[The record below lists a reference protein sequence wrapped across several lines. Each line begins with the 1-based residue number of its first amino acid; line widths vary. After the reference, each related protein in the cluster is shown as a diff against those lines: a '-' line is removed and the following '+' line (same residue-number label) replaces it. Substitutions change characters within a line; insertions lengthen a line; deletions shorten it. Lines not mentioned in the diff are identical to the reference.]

1 MPWAWGSRDAGTCGG
16 VQTFGRLPLI
26 STDVVTQATV
36 ADLNLDGRPEV
47 VSLSDN
53 GTTLKVFSSSLQG
66 IRLSLSLPLGTPINN
81 LVVADF
87 VGDSRPEIALL
98 DSASGQLRLLT
109 QTPVGL
115 SVAWSGPLAG
125 AGMIGVLRAH
135 SDGGVSSLV
144 VAQSRSAEV
153 SLLRVGSTQGSRVPL
168 PFVPQQLS
176 QADIDGDGLDELVA
190 FESTFN
196 GSRIG
201 ILDASDGGLSLRM
214 VLSAGNATH
223 LLPLDVDHDGD
234 DDLVVGLPVEGN
246 TFYAEDGGL
255 RPPASLFTSPTTDLF
270 AADIDGDGRAELATA
285 TSNHLLVQQRSDA
298 GYWTTSLS
306 RELEGSG
313 RVLGAGDLNL
323 DGRRD
328 LVVASRAGLEL
339 FADSRISFEYRPNS
353 LDYAFVSS
361 RTQIVF
367 NYSSPIARQGKVE
380 LLRGLTDG
388 GLSVVSTLS
397 GSFFPAFPVFAVGD
411 VNADGH
417 PDIVM
422 GGDSDLGLSL
432 NARDGGLTPPLFY
445 NFYVDQ
451 LSPDTWN
458 GRIALTAQPDVS
470 TLAVVALTDAGLTL
484 ERAFALPTYALSI
497 QSSDVDGDGRED
509 LVVLC
514 QDGVTVLRGL
524 PDGGAE
530 TYGSQLASGRLQYG
544 SMVLPTDLDGDGA
557 SELVVLD
564 REVQISILKRIG
576 AQWVTVGRYPPGP
589 QWPFFLVAGDFDGDG
604 YAEIVESSWGT
615 RELFVLSPNGN
626 YSVFPA
632 PNSHMSPII
641 ALDVD
646 SNGRSELVTRGLW
659 VTAQCAPWQ

>member
-16 VQTFGRLPLI
+16 IQTFGRFPLI

-36 ADLNLDGRPEV
+36 SDLNLDGRPEV

-53 GTTLKVFSSSLQG
+53 GTTLKVFSSSPQG
-66 IRLSLSLPLGTPINN
+66 IRLSLSLPLGAPINN
-81 LVVADF
+81 LLAADL

-109 QTPVGL
+109 LTPVGL
-115 SVAWSGPLAG
+115 SVAWSGALAG
-125 AGMIGVLRAH
+125 AGMIGVLRGH

-144 VAQSRSAEV
+144 VAQSQSAEV
-153 SLLRVGSTQGSRVPL
+153 SLLRVGSAQGSRVPL

-176 QADIDGDGLDELVA
+176 QADIDGDGLDEVVA
-190 FESTFN
+190 FESAFS

-201 ILDASDGGLSLRM
+201 ILDALDGGLSVRM
-214 VLSAGNATH
+214 VLSAGIAAH

-270 AADIDGDGRAELATA
+270 AADLDGDGRAELATA
-285 TSNHLLVQQRSDA
+285 TSNQLVVQRQSDA

-306 RELEGSG
+306 AELEGSG

-323 DGRRD
+323 DGRSD

-353 LDYAFVSS
+353 LSHAFVES
-361 RTQIVF
+361 RTQTIF
-367 NYSSPIARQGKVE
+367 NYSQTVSRQGRAE
-380 LLRGLTDG
+380 LLRGMADG
-388 GLSVVSTLS
+388 GLRVVSALS
-397 GSFFPAFPVFAVGD
+397 GSFFPAFPIFGVGD
-411 VNADGH
+411 VNADGNL
-417 PDIVM
+417 DMFM
-422 GGDSDLGLSL
+422 GGDFDLGLSL
-432 NARDGGLTPPLFY
+432 NTSDGGFTDPVFY
-445 NFYVDQ
+445 NFYVDR
-451 LSPDTWN
+451 LSPETWN
-458 GRIALTAQPDVS
+458 GRIALTVQGAGSALQ
-470 TLAVVALTDAGLTL
+470 VVALTDAGLSL
-484 ERAFALPTYALSI
+484 ERSFVLPTYAWSI
-497 QSSDVDGDGRED
+497 QSNDIDRDGLQD

-514 QDGVTVLRGL
+514 QDGVTILRGL

-530 TYGSQLASGRLQYG
+530 NYGSQLASGRLQYG

-615 RELFVLSPNGN
+615 RELFVISPNGN
-626 YSVFPA
+626 HSVFPA
-632 PNSHMSPII
+632 PSSHMSPII
-641 ALDVD
+641 AFDVD